1 MSKADFTIDAPAE
14 GHGAAVLSL
23 TGQWVLTQLNGVAT
37 RLRKAMAGDR
47 RIRVSSEGLEGLD
60 TAGAFILRSA
70 IEGHVDGAVFPDD
83 PKHQKLY
90 DLVGARAPEISGY
103 HREKAETRRFW
114 HHPVFYLLVDIG
126 RKTAGFWKEGAAHL
140 IFMGHVIT
148 LALIA
153 IGAPLR
159 MRWAALVNIMQ
170 RAGVDAIAIVVVT
183 NAFIGGVLAFLGVI
197 ELQQF
202 GVAIYAVET
211 VGVAVMREFAPVVT
225 AVLLAGRS
233 ASSFAAEIGSMKMNQ
248 EIDAME
254 VMNIDPYEALVLP
267 RTLAM
272 IITTPLVTFLG
283 VMAGLL
289 GGALVIWTVL
299 GLGPQFFVARM
310 ADNVPFQHFWVGL
323 AKTPIF
329 AAIIALVG
337 CRRGLTVKGDVISL
351 GRQVTTAVVHAIFL
365 IFMFDAIFAVVF
377 QEMNL

>member
-14 GHGAAVLSL
+14 GTGAPVLSL
-23 TGQWVLTQLNGVAT
+23 KGQWVLTQMNGVAA
-37 RLRKAMAGDR
+37 RLRRALAGDQR
-47 RIRVSSEGLEGLD
+47 VRVSDEHLESLD
-60 TAGAFILRSA
+60 TAGAFVLRSA
-70 IEGHVDGAVFPDD
+70 IEGHVDGEVFAGND
-83 PKHQKLY
+83 KHRRLY
-90 DLVGARAPEISGY
+90 ELVGARAPEISGY
-103 HREKAETRRFW
+103 HKERAQTRRFW
-114 HHPVFYLLVDIG
+114 HHPVFYLLADLG
-126 RKTAGFWKEGAAHL
+126 RKSVGFWKEAGAH
-140 IFMGHVIT
+140 IVFMGHVIT
-148 LALIA
+148 LFLIA
-153 IGAPLR
+153 VGAPLR
-159 MRWAALVNIMQ
+159 LRWAALVNIMQ
-170 RAGVDAIAIVVVT
+170 RAGVDAIGIVVIT

-254 VMNIDPYEALVLP
+254 VMNIDPYESLVLP
-267 RTLAM
+267 RTMAM
-272 IITTPLVTFLG
+272 VLMTPLVTFLG

-323 AKTPIF
+323 AKTPFF

-365 IFMFDAIFAVVF
+365 VFGLDAIFAVVF
-377 QEMNL
+377 QQLNL

>member
-23 TGQWVLTQLNGVAT
+23 RGQWVLTQLNGVAT
-37 RLRKAMAGDR
+37 RLRRAMAGDR
-47 RIRVSSEGLEGLD
+47 QIRVSSDALEGLD

-70 IEGHVDGAVFPDD
+70 IEGRVDGDVFPND

-90 DLVGARAPEISGY
+90 DLVSARAPEISGY
-103 HREKAETRRFW
+103 HRQKAETRRFW

-126 RKTAGFWKEGAAHL
+126 QKTGGFWKEGFAHL

-148 LALIA
+148 LALIGL
-153 IGAPLR
+153 GAPLR
-159 MRWAALVNIMQ
+159 LRWAALVNIMQ
-170 RAGVDAIAIVVVT
+170 RAGVDAVGIVVVT

-267 RTLAM
+267 RTVAMFLASVRNSSSHAWPTM
-272 IITTPLVTFLG
+272 CRSSISGSAWPRRPSSPRSSPWS
-283 VMAGLL
+283 A
-289 GGALVIWTVL
+289 A
-299 GLGPQFFVARM
+299 VA
-310 ADNVPFQHFWVGL
+310 A
-323 AKTPIF
+323 
-329 AAIIALVG
+329 
-337 CRRGLTVKGDVISL
+337 
-351 GRQVTTAVVHAIFL
+351 
-365 IFMFDAIFAVVF
+365 
-377 QEMNL
+377 

>member
-14 GHGAAVLSL
+14 GSGAPVLSL
-23 TGQWVLTQLNGVAT
+23 KGQWVLTQLNGVAA
-37 RLRKAMAGDR
+37 RLRQAMAGDR
-47 RIRVSSEGLEGLD
+47 HIRVASDGLEGLD

-70 IEGHVDGAVFPDD
+70 IEGRVDGEVFAGHE
-83 PKHQKLY
+83 KYRRLY

-103 HREKAETRRFW
+103 HRERAQTRRFW
-114 HHPVFYLLVDIG
+114 HHPVFYLLVDTG
-126 RKTAGFWKEGAAHL
+126 RKTMGFWKEAAAHTV
-140 IFMGHVIT
+140 FMGHVIT
-148 LALIA
+148 LLLIA
-153 IGAPLR
+153 VGAPLR

-170 RAGVDAIAIVVVT
+170 RAGVDAIGIVVVT

-272 IITTPLVTFLG
+272 MLMTPLVTFLG
-283 VMAGLL
+283 VMAGLV

-299 GLGPQFFVARM
+299 GLGPQSFISRM

-323 AKTPIF
+323 VKTPCF

-365 IFMFDAIFAVVF
+365 IFMLDAIFAVVF
-377 QEMNL
+377 QQFDL

>member
-23 TGQWVLTQLNGVAT
+23 RGQWVLTQLNGVAA
-37 RLRKAMAGDR
+37 RLRRAMAGDR
-47 RIRVSSEGLEGLD
+47 RIRVASDGLEGLD

-70 IEGHVDGAVFPDD
+70 IEGHVDGDVFPDD
-83 PKHQKLY
+83 PKHQRLY
-90 DLVGARAPEISGY
+90 DLVSARAPEISGY

-126 RKTAGFWKEGAAHL
+126 QKTGGFWKEGFAHL

-153 IGAPLR
+153 LGAPLR

-170 RAGVDAIAIVVVT
+170 RAGVDAVGIVVVT

-272 IITTPLVTFLG
+272 IIMTPLVTFLG

-323 AKTPIF
+323 AKTPFF

-365 IFMFDAIFAVVF
+365 IFMLDAIFAVVF
-377 QEMNL
+377 QQLDL

>member
-1 MSKADFTIDAPAE
+1 MSKAEFTIDAPAD
-14 GHGAAVLSL
+14 GKGAAVLSL
-23 TGQWVLTQLNGVAT
+23 KGQWVLTQLGGVAA
-37 RLRKAMAGDR
+37 RLRRALTAGQ
-47 RIRVSSEGLEGLD
+47 RVRVAGEGLEGMD
-60 TAGAFILRSA
+60 TAGAFVLRSA
-70 IEGHVDGAVFPDD
+70 IEGRVDGPVFPDNE
-83 PKHQKLY
+83 KHQRLY

-126 RKTAGFWKEGAAHL
+126 HKTMGFWKEAAAHI
-140 IFMGHVIT
+140 IFMGHVIALT
-148 LALIA
+148 LIA
-153 IGAPLR
+153 VGAPMRL
-159 MRWAALVNIMQ
+159 RWAAMVNIMQ
-170 RAGVDAIAIVVVT
+170 RAGVDAVGIVVIT

-272 IITTPLVTFLG
+272 IVMTPLVTFLG
-283 VMAGLL
+283 VMAGLA

-299 GLGPQFFVARM
+299 GLGPQFFVSRM

-323 AKTPIF
+323 AKTPFF

-365 IFMFDAIFAVVF
+365 IFMLDAIFAVVF
-377 QEMNL
+377 QQLDL

>member
-14 GHGAAVLSL
+14 GTGAPVLSL
-23 TGQWVLTQLNGVAT
+23 KGQWVLTQLNGVAA
-37 RLRKAMAGDR
+37 RLRQAMAGGR
-47 RIRVSSEGLEGLD
+47 RVRVMSDALEGMD

-70 IEGHVDGAVFPDD
+70 IEGHVDGDVFPGNE
-83 PKHQKLY
+83 KHQRLY

-103 HREKAETRRFW
+103 HRERAETQRFW
-114 HHPVFYLLVDIG
+114 HHPVFYLLADVG
-126 RKTAGFWKEGAAHL
+126 RKTMGFWKEAAAQTV
-140 IFMGHVIT
+140 FMGHVIT
-148 LALIA
+148 LVLIA

-159 MRWAALVNIMQ
+159 LRWAALVNIMQ
-170 RAGVDAIAIVVVT
+170 RAGVDAIGIVVIT

-267 RTLAM
+267 RVVAMTLM
-272 IITTPLVTFLG
+272 TPLVTFLG
-283 VMAGLL
+283 VMAGLA
-289 GGALVIWTVL
+289 GGAFVIWTVL
-299 GLGPQFFVARM
+299 GLGPQFFISRM

-323 AKTPIF
+323 AKTPVF
-329 AAIIALVG
+329 AGIIALVG

-365 IFMFDAIFAVVF
+365 IFMVDAIFAVVF
-377 QEMNL
+377 QQMDL

>member
-1 MSKADFTIDAPAE
+1 MSRAEFTIDAPSE
-14 GHGAAVLSL
+14 GDGAPVLSL
-23 TGQWVLTQLNGVAT
+23 KGQWVLTQLNGVAA
-37 RLRKAMAGDR
+37 RLRRAVGAEQR
-47 RIRVSSEGLEGLD
+47 LRVAFDGLDALD

-70 IEGHVDGAVFPDD
+70 IEGHVEGDVFTGNA
-83 PKHQKLY
+83 KYQRLY
-90 DLVGARAPEISGY
+90 DLVGARAPEIAGY
-103 HREKAETRRFW
+103 HRERAETRRFW
-114 HHPVFYLLVDIG
+114 HHPVFYLLADIG
-126 RKTAGFWKEGAAHL
+126 YKTVGFWKEAVAQT

-170 RAGVDAIAIVVVT
+170 RAGVDAIGIVVIT

-267 RTLAM
+267 RTAAM
-272 IITTPLVTFLG
+272 VLMTPLVTFLG
-283 VMAGLL
+283 VMAGLI

-299 GLGPQFFVARM
+299 GLGPQFFVSRM

-323 AKTPIF
+323 VKTPVF
-329 AAIIALVG
+329 AAVIALVG

-365 IFMFDAIFAVVF
+365 IFMIDAIFAVVF
-377 QEMNL
+377 QQLDL

>member
-1 MSKADFTIDAPAE
+1 MSKAEFTIDAPAD
-14 GHGAAVLSL
+14 GKGAAVLSL
-23 TGQWVLTQLNGVAT
+23 RGQWVLTQLNGVAV
-37 RLRKAMAGDR
+37 RLRRALAAGQ
-47 RIRVSSEGLEGLD
+47 RVRVAGEGLEGMD

-70 IEGHVDGAVFPDD
+70 IEGRVDGQVFPDNE
-83 PKHQKLY
+83 KHQRLY
-90 DLVGARAPEISGY
+90 DLVGARSPEISGY

-126 RKTAGFWKEGAAHL
+126 RKTMGFWKEAAAHI
-140 IFMGHVIT
+140 IFMGHVIALT
-148 LALIA
+148 LIA
-153 IGAPLR
+153 IGAPMRL
-159 MRWAALVNIMQ
+159 RWASMVNIMQ
-170 RAGVDAIAIVVVT
+170 RAGVDAVGIVVVT

-272 IITTPLVTFLG
+272 IVMTPLVTFLG
-283 VMAGLL
+283 VMAGLA

-299 GLGPQFFVARM
+299 GLGPQFFVSRM

-323 AKTPIF
+323 AKTPFF

-365 IFMFDAIFAVVF
+365 IFMLDAIFAVVF
-377 QEMNL
+377 QQLDL

>member
-1 MSKADFTIDAPAE
+1 MSKAEFTIDASDS
-14 GHGAAVLSL
+14 GDGARVLSL
-23 TGQWVLTQLNGVAT
+23 TGQWVLTQLNGVAA
-37 RLRKAMAGDR
+37 RLRRAITSGQ
-47 RIRVSSEGLEGLD
+47 RVRVASDGLEALD
-60 TAGAFILRSA
+60 TAGAFVLRSA
-70 IEGHVDGAVFPDD
+70 IEGHVDGEVFPGNE
-83 PKHQKLY
+83 KHQRLY
-90 DLVGARAPEISGY
+90 DLVGDRAPEIAGY
-103 HREKAETRRFW
+103 HRERAETRRFW

-126 RKTAGFWKEGAAHL
+126 HKTMGFWKEAFAQTV
-140 IFMGHVIT
+140 FMGHVIT
-148 LALIA
+148 LGLIA
-153 IGAPLR
+153 LGAPLR

-170 RAGVDAIAIVVVT
+170 RAGVDAIGIVVTT

-267 RTLAM
+267 RMLGM
-272 IITTPLVTFLG
+272 VLMTPLVTFLG
-283 VMAGLL
+283 VMAGLV

-299 GLGPQFFVARM
+299 GLGPQFFVSRM

-323 AKTPIF
+323 VKTPVF
-329 AAIIALVG
+329 AATIALVG

-365 IFMFDAIFAVVF
+365 IFMIDAIFAVVF
-377 QEMNL
+377 QQMDL

>member
-1 MSKADFTIDAPAE
+1 MSKAEFTIDAPAD
-14 GHGAAVLSL
+14 GKGAAVLSL
-23 TGQWVLTQLNGVAT
+23 RGQWVLTQLNGVAV
-37 RLRKAMAGDR
+37 RLRRALAAGQ
-47 RIRVSSEGLEGLD
+47 RVRVAGEGLEGMD

-70 IEGHVDGAVFPDD
+70 IEGRVDGQVFPDNE
-83 PKHQKLY
+83 KHQRLY
-90 DLVGARAPEISGY
+90 DLVGARSPEISGY

-126 RKTAGFWKEGAAHL
+126 RKTMGFWKEAAAHI
-140 IFMGHVIT
+140 IFMGHVIALT
-148 LALIA
+148 LIA
-153 IGAPLR
+153 IGAPMRL
-159 MRWAALVNIMQ
+159 RWASMVNIMQ
-170 RAGVDAIAIVVVT
+170 RAGVDAVGIVVIT

-272 IITTPLVTFLG
+272 IVMTPLVTFLG
-283 VMAGLL
+283 VMAGLA

-299 GLGPQFFVARM
+299 GLGPQFFVSRM

-323 AKTPIF
+323 AKTPFF

-365 IFMFDAIFAVVF
+365 IFMLDAIFAVVF
-377 QEMNL
+377 QQLDL

>member
-1 MSKADFTIDAPAE
+1 MSKAEFTIDAPAD
-14 GHGAAVLSL
+14 GNGAAVLSL
-23 TGQWVLTQLNGVAT
+23 KGQWVLTQLGGVAA
-37 RLRKAMAGDR
+37 RLRRALTDGQRVRVAG
-47 RIRVSSEGLEGLD
+47 EGLEGMD

-70 IEGHVDGAVFPDD
+70 IEGRVDGQVFPDNE
-83 PKHQKLY
+83 KYQRLY

-126 RKTAGFWKEGAAHL
+126 RKTMGFWKEAAAHV
-140 IFMGHVIT
+140 IFMGHVIA
-148 LALIA
+148 LSLIA
-153 IGAPLR
+153 IGAPMRL
-159 MRWAALVNIMQ
+159 RWAAMVNIMQ
-170 RAGVDAIAIVVVT
+170 RAGVDAVGIVVIT

-272 IITTPLVTFLG
+272 IVMTPLVTFLG
-283 VMAGLL
+283 VMAGLA

-299 GLGPQFFVARM
+299 GLGPQFFISRM

-323 AKTPIF
+323 AKTPFF

-365 IFMFDAIFAVVF
+365 IFMLDAIFAVVF
-377 QEMNL
+377 QQLDL

>member
-14 GHGAAVLSL
+14 GTGAAVLSL
-23 TGQWVLTQLNGVAT
+23 RGQWVLTQLNGVAA
-37 RLRKAMAGDR
+37 RLRRAMAGN
-47 RIRVSSEGLEGLD
+47 IRVRVADEGLESLD

-70 IEGHVDGAVFPDD
+70 IEGHVDGDVFPANE
-83 PKHQKLY
+83 KHQRLY
-90 DLVGARAPEISGY
+90 DLVGARAPEIAGY
-103 HREKAETRRFW
+103 HREKADTRRFW
-114 HHPVFYLLVDIG
+114 HHPVFYLLADLG
-126 RKTAGFWKEGAAHL
+126 RKSVGFWKEGFAHVV
-140 IFMGHVIT
+140 FMGHVIT

-153 IGAPLR
+153 VGAPLR
-159 MRWAALVNIMQ
+159 LRWASLINIMQ
-170 RAGVDAIAIVVVT
+170 RAGVDAIGIVVIT

-267 RTLAM
+267 RMLAM
-272 IITTPLVTFLG
+272 MIMTPLVTFLG

-323 AKTPIF
+323 IKTPIF
-329 AAIIALVG
+329 AATIALVG

-365 IFMFDAIFAVVF
+365 IFMLDAIFAVVF
-377 QEMNL
+377 QQVDL